1 VSEAAPDSLR
11 TQRWRGRHQ
20 RILAAAVAE
29 IERVGIA
36 RARIGRICR
45 DAEVTR
51 PTFYAHFPTRE
62 HVLLELQRRAAN
74 AIAESILS
82 RLAEAATL
90 SDLVDA
96 LVDGLFAAT
105 GRASPRL
112 RREILSLDVR
122 ERRPADWEGTP
133 LYHAVRSRFEAARH
147 RGEIAP
153 RHDPGDLT
161 RWALVTLLG
170 FLAGGASDL
179 EPNRADAR
187 NVLRLLVLGAARGDG
202 A

>member
-1 VSEAAPDSLR
+1 VSEATPDSLR
-11 TQRWRGRHQ
+11 AQRWRGRHQ
-20 RILAAAVAE
+20 RILAAAVME
-29 IERVGIA
+29 FERVGIA
-36 RARIGRICR
+36 GARIGRICR
-45 DAEVTR
+45 MAGVTR
-51 PTFYAHFPTRE
+51 PTFYAHFPTKE
-62 HVLLELQRRAAN
+62 HVLLELQRRTAN
-74 AIAESILS
+74 AIAEAILS

-90 SDLVDA
+90 SELVDA

-105 GRASPRL
+105 NRASPRL
-112 RREILSLDVR
+112 RQEILSLDVR

-133 LYHAVRSRFEAARH
+133 LFDAVRSRFDAARR

-170 FLAGGASDL
+170 FLAGDAADV

-187 NVLRLLVLGAARGDG
+187 SVLRLLVLGAARGDG